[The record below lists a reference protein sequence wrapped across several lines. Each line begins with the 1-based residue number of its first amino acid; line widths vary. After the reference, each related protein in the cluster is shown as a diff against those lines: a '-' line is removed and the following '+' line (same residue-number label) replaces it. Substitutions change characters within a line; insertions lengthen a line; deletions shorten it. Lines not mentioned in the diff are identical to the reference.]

1 MFKTSMKRRVFAA
14 AIAATSIVGFTTAS
28 MADGHKVVDSIHF
41 LIPGGA
47 GGGWDGTARGTGEAL
62 TKSGLVGSASYENMS
77 GGGGG
82 KAIGY
87 LIENA
92 DSNHGTLM
100 VNSTPIVIRSLTGV
114 FPHNFRDL
122 TLVSGTIG
130 DYAALVVPANSSIKS
145 MGDLVS
151 AYKAN
156 PSGVAIGGGSVP
168 GGMDHLVAAMV
179 MQAAGAD
186 PTEVKYIAYD
196 AGGKAMAALLSGEIK
211 ALSTGFSEAV
221 AMAKAGE
228 ANIIGVTSDKR
239 VGALPEAKTMQEQGI
254 DTYFVNW
261 RGFFAAPGLPKD
273 KLVAYQKAIDKMYGT
288 DEWEAVRSRNGWE
301 NIHNPGAKFMTF
313 LEQQEKEISGLMKKL
328 GFL

>member
-1 MFKTSMKRRVFAA
+1 MTKFNLGRRALMATAVAAFSFGAPVF
-14 AIAATSIVGFTTAS
+14 
-28 MADGHKVVDSIHF
+28 ADGHKVLDSIHF

-62 TKSGLVGSASYENMS
+62 TGAGIVGTASYENMS

-92 DSNHGTLM
+92 ESNHGTLM

-130 DYAALVVPANSSIKS
+130 DYAAIVVGKDSPINS
-145 MGDLVS
+145 MADLIA
-151 AYKAN
+151 AYDAN
-156 PSGVAIGGGSVP
+156 PAETAIGGGSVP

-179 MQAAGAD
+179 MEAAGKDALG
-186 PTEVKYIAYD
+186 VKYIPYD

-221 AMAKAGE
+221 DLAAAGE
-228 ANIIGVTSDKR
+228 VKIIGVTADER
-239 VGALPEAKTMQEQGI
+239 VAAAADAMTMKEQGI
-254 DTYFVNW
+254 DTSFVNW
-261 RGFFAAPGLPKD
+261 RGFFGAPGMPAD
-273 KLVAYQKAIDKMYGT
+273 KVAMYQKAIAEMYDT
-288 DEWEAVRSRNGWE
+288 PEWEAVRARNGWV
-301 NIHNPGAKFMTF
+301 NIHNSGDDFKTF
-313 LEQQEKEISGLMKKL
+313 LEAQEKVIGDLMKKL